1 MAFEIITCYG
11 LPLVV
16 CFNLQPSFFSLV
28 PYYDVF
34 KDRDPTDPIG
44 DSIIF
49 FFTFFFVT
57 QVAPPPPPVILIL
70 QSVNRVSEHE
80 AYHWDWKH
88 VNSQTFSS
96 PMEVVPLEG
105 DMAGLPVPGYWLC
118 LLCGAFRGSVG
129 PLFLSAAFSS
139 SACPRPC
146 TAEQVPSEE

>member
-44 DSIIF
+44 DSIILF
-49 FFTFFFVT
+49 LFLFFT
-57 QVAPPPPPVILIL
+57 QGAPPPPPVILIL

-80 AYHWDWKH
+80 AYH
-88 VNSQTFSS
+88 
-96 PMEVVPLEG
+96 
-105 DMAGLPVPGYWLC
+105 
-118 LLCGAFRGSVG
+118 
-129 PLFLSAAFSS
+129 
-139 SACPRPC
+139 
-146 TAEQVPSEE
+146 